1 MKHRRRSYVRIM
13 MLYLIA
19 ILLLLFAWWAS
30 AEVYK
35 PKPTPLPTDVI
46 VLPPKATATDVHPVA
61 TNTAIPVTIATQT
74 NTPVL
79 VTATT
84 QAPTY
89 TATHRPPTATNVP
102 PVIISKPV
110 LPFGQDNDSISGRIR
125 WRYYL
130 KDNYYYGFYLW
141 CGGCQAPPLPLRI
154 PRGTIV
160 PPTIV
165 PHPTLIPPTIVPET
179 PPPGVTP
186 KP

>member
-74 NTPVL
+74 IPSTL
-79 VTATT
+79 ISTAT

-89 TATHRPPTATNVP
+89 TATHTYIPPTATPYYHVP
-102 PVIISKPV
+102 NFVIIEHDCIIMSGNMRKSYMTFVYSCSPFILYNYV
-110 LPFGQDNDSISGRIR
+110 YDVALP
-125 WRYYL
+125 Y
-130 KDNYYYGFYLW
+130 
-141 CGGCQAPPLPLRI
+141 RI
-154 PRGTIV
+154 PRGTI
-160 PPTIV
+160 
-165 PHPTLIPPTIVPET
+165 IPPTIVPET

>member
-1 MKHRRRSYVRIM
+1 

-30 AEVYK
+30 GEVLN

-46 VLPPKATATDVHPVA
+46 VLPPKATATEVVIVTEAPVPV
-61 TNTAIPVTIATQT
+61 NTATS
-74 NTPVL
+74 VL
-79 VTATT
+79 ILTSTLAPFVPTAT
-84 QAPTY
+84 P
-89 TATHRPPTATNVP
+89 THRPPTATNVP
-102 PVIISKPV
+102 PMITSVSV
-110 LPFGQDNDSISGRIR
+110 LPSAPDNDSISGRIR

-130 KDNYYYGFYLW
+130 KDNWETCKVPQPY
-141 CGGCQAPPLPLRI
+141 RI